1 MRINPKKPLMHVKG
15 LMRDLKSYLNNPE
28 TDLRYILGVVGLF
41 CIVGWYAMQGE
52 LANAVV
58 LLVVVIVMTLSF
70 TIFGYLGVLV
80 VNVIRKEQF
89 NRKLALKAAILTL
102 ILVAILV
109 VFDAP
114 LDLALPV
121 IAVMALRA
129 IFTIVSAL
137 VARK

>member
-1 MRINPKKPLMHVKG
+1 MRINPNKPS
-15 LMRDLKSYLNNPE
+15 MRVGYLLRNLKTYLNHPD

-41 CIVGWYAMQGE
+41 CIVGWYLIQGE
-52 LANAVV
+52 RASAVV
-58 LLVVVIVMTLSF
+58 LLGVVIVMTLSF

-89 NRKLALKAAILTL
+89 NRKFALKAAILTL
-102 ILVAILV
+102 VLVAILV

-114 LDLALPV
+114 LDLAVPV

-129 IFTIVSAL
+129 VLTIVVAI